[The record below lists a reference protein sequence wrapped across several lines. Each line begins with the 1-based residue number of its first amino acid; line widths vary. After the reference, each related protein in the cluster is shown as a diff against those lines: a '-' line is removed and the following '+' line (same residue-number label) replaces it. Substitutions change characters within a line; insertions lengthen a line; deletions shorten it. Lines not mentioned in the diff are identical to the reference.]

1 MPAFIPKDV
10 SNSRNSCSLRSGT
23 GAPAAKLA
31 GTAVPDPIF
40 MKLLA
45 HIPSFLKNKYLLTA
59 AGFTVWILFF
69 DNRDFITSHFR
80 EKGELLKLEQS
91 KKYYEQQIAVTKQE
105 LEQLKTNP
113 ALLEKYARE
122 KYLMKRD
129 NEDLFLIR
137 EEPIAE
143 KH

>member
-1 MPAFIPKDV
+1 
-10 SNSRNSCSLRSGT
+10 
-23 GAPAAKLA
+23 
-31 GTAVPDPIF
+31 
-40 MKLLA
+40 MKILT

-59 AGFTVWILFF
+59 TGFTVWILFF

-80 EKGELLKLEQS
+80 EKGELLKLQES
-91 KKYYEQQIAVTKQE
+91 KKYYEQQITATKQE

-137 EEPIAE
+137 DEAVSE